1 VIEPFTQSSERTL
14 IPYIYRKRPDTSRT
28 WTLKIKCG
36 RTISVGP
43 TQWCVG
49 YIDGH
54 VQMTV
59 VNDMAETATRQS
71 PLTKTNLKV
80 WVEGPVSTIRDFQKW
95 LRDGFYKEMSNGAQK
110 VAREAAL
117 HAVTRNDDDASTFV
131 DFFDLRS
138 DAETVTA
145 TLRQRFPALKFPSGS
160 VA

>member
-1 VIEPFTQSSERTL
+1 
-14 IPYIYRKRPDTSRT
+14 
-28 WTLKIKCG
+28 
-36 RTISVGP
+36 
-43 TQWCVG
+43 
-49 YIDGH
+49 
-54 VQMTV
+54 MTV

-160 VA
+160 VAWVQHCSWNERDGKMIYEWYDRDCVCWIGVPGEFKQLDFEDC